1 MSRNQSCYCSFCN
14 KNQKDSDGLK
24 IIAGPNNS
32 YICSECVKLCLEIIR
47 DTSKSKGVKWSTG
60 TVPSPSKI
68 KEHLDRYII
77 GQNNAKRKI
86 SVAVYNHY
94 KRLEILE
101 KKSSSQKYKNANLKK
116 DKKTDKKSTP
126 NRFSDLRKSVAS
138 KTTTPTDFLKKEK
151 TEPGKNNLEN
161 TTSNGHFPVDKN
173 QPATK
178 IDSDTSMYNDRLL
191 ELHEAF
197 SGHKLEQVTS
207 KLDGQKIYAL
217 EDQLDDVEVQ
227 KSNVLLIG
235 PTGTGKTLIAQTLA
249 KMMNVPFVVA
259 DATTLTEA
267 GYVGEDVENIV
278 AKLYRAANNNIEQ
291 TQRGII
297 FVDEIDKLAKRGA
310 ASSSSRDVSGEG
322 VQQALLKIIEGT
334 NATIQVK
341 GRSKLGTQEN
351 IQINTSNI
359 LFICGGAFEGL
370 DKIVEQRTGSR
381 SLGFSV
387 TSTTENTEVQSK
399 SIDSDNPLQRA
410 TPSDLDKFGLIPEFI
425 GRIPIIATLDPLDED
440 ALVKILEEPKNSL
453 VKQYQKLFKFE
464 KVRLTF
470 TELALRAIAKKA
482 VTRKAG
488 ARGLRTILE
497 SLMLDIMYEMPSI
510 NNLKEIVIE
519 EETVVDGKPPKT
531 IYVQEPFAS

>member
-1 MSRNQSCYCSFCN
+1 
-14 KNQKDSDGLK
+14 
-24 IIAGPNNS
+24 
-32 YICSECVKLCLEIIR
+32 
-47 DTSKSKGVKWSTG
+47 
-60 TVPSPSKI
+60 
-68 KEHLDRYII
+68 
-77 GQNNAKRKI
+77 
-86 SVAVYNHY
+86 
-94 KRLEILE
+94 
-101 KKSSSQKYKNANLKK
+101 
-116 DKKTDKKSTP
+116 
-126 NRFSDLRKSVAS
+126 
-138 KTTTPTDFLKKEK
+138 
-151 TEPGKNNLEN
+151 
-161 TTSNGHFPVDKN
+161 
-173 QPATK
+173 
-178 IDSDTSMYNDRLL
+178 MYNDRLL

-278 AKLYRAANNNIEQ
+278 AKLYRVANNNIEQ

-387 TSTTENTEVQSK
+387 TSTTEDTEVQNK

-470 TELALRAIAKKA
+470 TELALRAIAKSCHEKSRCSWI
-482 VTRKAG
+482 TNDFRKFN
-488 ARGLRTILE
+488 AR
-497 SLMLDIMYEMPSI
+497 Y
-510 NNLKEIVIE
+510 
-519 EETVVDGKPPKT
+519 
-531 IYVQEPFAS
+531 YV

>member
-1 MSRNQSCYCSFCN
+1 MSRNQSCYCSFCS

-47 DTSKSKGVKWSTG
+47 DTSKSKNVKWSSS
-60 TVPSPSKI
+60 TVPSPAKI
-68 KEHLDRYII
+68 KEHLDAYIV
-77 GQNNAKRKI
+77 GQDIAKRKI
-86 SVAVYNHY
+86 AVAVYNHY

-101 KKSSSQKYKNANLKK
+101 KKAASQKYKNGSFKK
-116 DKKTDKKSTP
+116 EKRSEKKPESKHDNFAPKS
-126 NRFSDLRKSVAS
+126 RFSDLRDSLHS
-138 KTTTPTDFLKKEK
+138 SNPLEK
-151 TEPGKNNLEN
+151 NLSQN
-161 TTSNGHFPVDKN
+161 LSNDSLE
-173 QPATK
+173 
-178 IDSDTSMYNDRLL
+178 IDDRLL
-191 ELHEAF
+191 DIEQAF
-197 SGHKLEQVTS
+197 SGHKLEQITN
-207 KLDGQKIYAL
+207 LLHGQKIFAANG
-217 EDQLDDVEVQ
+217 QLDDVIVQ

-235 PTGTGKTLIAQTLA
+235 STGTGKTLIAQTLA

-278 AKLYRAANNNIEQ
+278 AKLYRAANNNIELAQ
-291 TQRGII
+291 KGII
-297 FVDEIDKLAKRGA
+297 FIDEIDKLAKRGA

-341 GRSKLGTQEN
+341 GRSKIGTQEN
-351 IQINTSNI
+351 VQIDTTNI

-381 SLGFSV
+381 SLGFAVS
-387 TSTTENTEVQSK
+387 TSNTNDSTTNIENQNPQNSK
-399 SIDSDNPLQRA
+399 NPLQRA

-425 GRIPIIATLDPLDED
+425 GRIPIIATLDPLTEE
-440 ALVKILEEPKNSL
+440 ALIKILKEPKNSL

-470 TELALRAIAKKA
+470 TDEALQAIASKA
-482 VTRKAG
+482 VHRKAG

-497 SLMLDIMYEMPSI
+497 SIMLDIMYEMPSI
-510 NNLKEIVIE
+510 KNLKEIIIE
-519 EETVVDGKPPKT
+519 ESTVLDGTPPKT

>member
-1 MSRNQSCYCSFCN
+1 MSRNQSCYCSFCS

-47 DTSKSKGVKWSTG
+47 DSSKNKNVKWSSS
-60 TVPSPSKI
+60 TVPSPAKI
-68 KEHLDRYII
+68 KEHLDAYII
-77 GQNNAKRKI
+77 GQDIAKRKI
-86 SVAVYNHY
+86 AVAVYNHY

-101 KKSSSQKYKNANLKK
+101 KKSASQKYKNTSFKK
-116 DKKTDKKSTP
+116 EKRNEKKPDTAAQKS
-126 NRFSDLRKSVAS
+126 RFSDLRDSLS
-138 KTTTPTDFLKKEK
+138 SSNQLEK
-151 TEPGKNNLEN
+151 NSLED
-161 TTSNGHFPVDKN
+161 SMD
-173 QPATK
+173 
-178 IDSDTSMYNDRLL
+178 IDDRLL
-191 ELHEAF
+191 DIEQAF
-197 SGHKLEQVTS
+197 SGHKLEQITN
-207 KLDGQKIYAL
+207 LLHGQKIFAA
-217 EDQLDDVEVQ
+217 DVQLDDVVVQ

-235 PTGTGKTLIAQTLA
+235 STGTGKTLIAQTLA

-278 AKLYRAANNNIEQ
+278 AKLYRAANNNIELA
-291 TQRGII
+291 QRGII
-297 FVDEIDKLAKRGA
+297 FIDEIDKLAKRGA

-341 GRSKLGTQEN
+341 GRSKIGTQEN
-351 IQINTSNI
+351 VQIDTTNI

-381 SLGFSV
+381 ALGFAVSASN
-387 TSTTENTEVQSK
+387 TNDSKTNIISSNTEHQNTDNSK
-399 SIDSDNPLQRA
+399 NPLQRA

-425 GRIPIIATLDPLDED
+425 GRIPIIATLDPLTEE
-440 ALVKILEEPKNSL
+440 ALIKILKEPKNSL

-470 TELALRAIAKKA
+470 TDDALQAIASKA
-482 VTRKAG
+482 VHRKAG

-497 SLMLDIMYEMPSI
+497 SIMLDIMYEMPSI
-510 NNLKEIVIE
+510 KNLKEIIIE
-519 EETVVDGKPPKT
+519 ESTVLDGTPPKT